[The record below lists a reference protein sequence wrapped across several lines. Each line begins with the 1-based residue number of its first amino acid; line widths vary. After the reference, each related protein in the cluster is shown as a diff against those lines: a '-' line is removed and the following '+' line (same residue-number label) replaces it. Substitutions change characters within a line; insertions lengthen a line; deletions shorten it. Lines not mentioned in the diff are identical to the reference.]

1 MLDHYGDVLA
11 IPFFAWLSFYF
22 HQIPNRTPEETI
34 LFLFSFGGLIADL
47 LFTMDFMQRY
57 RTINPYIA
65 VFLYLTLVYVLHLV
79 LFHRTFKLAP
89 I

>member
-47 LFTMDFMQRY
+47 LFTMDFMQRSPGPEESIC
-57 RTINPYIA
+57 RTPA
-65 VFLYLTLVYVLHLV
+65 L
-79 LFHRTFKLAP
+79 P
-89 I
+89 S